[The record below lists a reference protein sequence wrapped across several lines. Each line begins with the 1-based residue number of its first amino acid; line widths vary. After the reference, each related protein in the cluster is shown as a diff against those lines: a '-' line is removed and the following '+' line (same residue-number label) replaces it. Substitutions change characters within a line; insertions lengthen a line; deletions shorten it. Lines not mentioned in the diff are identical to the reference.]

1 MQIPPFW
8 HGCVVFFFVF
18 LARVVR
24 FSTLSFCASRQCLS
38 CLFPGYLLAE
48 AAAAIGFLWSFDVYP
63 FPIKLGEVR
72 EKARYLP
79 GFGISELGFFCFVL
93 LWWCVFSSFTI
104 HRFWCGRLRDDL
116 LFFFP
121 VITFLGLGFW
131 RTQILFHVCGV
142 VVFECE
148 EEEKGKEEAV
158 LFVGAFV

>member
-63 FPIKLGEVR
+63 FAIKLGKVR

-79 GFGISELGFFCFVL
+79 GFGISELGFFLFCFALVVCFFEL
-93 LWWCVFSSFTI
+93 HHPSFLVWPI
-104 HRFWCGRLRDDL
+104 EG
-116 LFFFP
+116 
-121 VITFLGLGFW
+121 
-131 RTQILFHVCGV
+131 
-142 VVFECE
+142 
-148 EEEKGKEEAV
+148 
-158 LFVGAFV
+158 

>member
-63 FPIKLGEVR
+63 FPIKLGKVR

-93 LWWCVFSSFTI
+93 FCSGGVFFRASPSIVF
-104 HRFWCGRLRDDL
+104 
-116 LFFFP
+116 
-121 VITFLGLGFW
+121 
-131 RTQILFHVCGV
+131 GV
-142 VVFECE
+142 
-148 EEEKGKEEAV
+148 AD
-158 LFVGAFV
+158 

>member
-72 EKARYLP
+72 EKAR
-79 GFGISELGFFCFVL
+79 FCFL
-93 LWWCVFSSFTI
+93 CAE
-104 HRFWCGRLRDDL
+104 L
-116 LFFFP
+116 LFLSVKKKKKKEKKKRFCSWVPSFDSS
-121 VITFLGLGFW
+121 VYFLL
-131 RTQILFHVCGV
+131 
-142 VVFECE
+142 
-148 EEEKGKEEAV
+148 
-158 LFVGAFV
+158 